1 MIALELTNVKDFMN
15 KLLIGE
21 VFDNFLL
28 QEAQIQGAG
37 SLSLSGQITKGFYS
51 EEELGEQK
59 LTGLRFLPFSLIK
72 KTCLEMIR
80 GKKTPS
86 SFRFV
91 LLLSPE
97 NQAKTIASVA
107 ATTLKDEDVSGL
119 FINIK
124 YQNQLLTLTTGISYT
139 IFSLDKTLEEQWDK
153 MVMRFLTQ
161 HEIPYEPLT

>member
-28 QEAQIQGAG
+28 QEAQITGAG

-51 EEELGEQK
+51 EEELEEHK
-59 LTGLRFLPFSLIK
+59 LSGLRFLPFSMVK
-72 KTCLEMIR
+72 KTAFEMIR

-86 SFRFV
+86 SFRFI

-97 NQAKTIASVA
+97 NQAKTISSV
-107 ATTLKDEDVSGL
+107 TTTSLKNEEVTGL

-124 YQNQLLTLTTGISYT
+124 YQNQLLTLTTGISYN